1 LFYITINVVKS
12 FLDEEQTDPSSKEGA
27 NYHVPNLERA
37 LDIIALLSDH
47 PRGLS
52 QRDIQEKLDISKN
65 SIYRITMTL
74 VNHGY
79 VGRSDDGR
87 TFFLTRKLMMVGS
100 KAMGDKSLVNACID
114 EMYRLRN
121 QLQFSIYLGVLEGC
135 EGVIIEQVTGGS
147 PFKFSV
153 DLGTR
158 FQLHCGA
165 PGKALL
171 AFLSKEDREELIPRL
186 DLVKYNSRTLT
197 SVKAIQKECINI
209 LDRGYAIDRAEQY
222 EGCHCVGTCI
232 LDYNGNPIGMMWMSG
247 PSIALTEERFDEI
260 GLALREAAM
269 RISAS
274 FGYGLDSGLG
284 PKGL

>member
-1 LFYITINVVKS
+1 M
-12 FLDEEQTDPSSKEGA
+12 DEEQTTPSSKEGA

-37 LDIIALLSDH
+37 LDIIALLSDY
-47 PRGLS
+47 PQGLS

-65 SIYRITMTL
+65 SIYRIIMTL

-79 VGRSDDGR
+79 VSRSDDER
-87 TFFLTRKLMMVGS
+87 TFYLTRKLMMLGS
-100 KAMGDKSLVNACID
+100 KAMGDKSLASACID
-114 EMYRLRN
+114 EMYRLRD
-121 QLQFSIYLGVLEGC
+121 QLQFSIYLGVLEGS

-147 PFKFSV
+147 PFKFAV
-153 DLGTR
+153 DLGAR

-171 AFLSKEDREELIPRL
+171 AFLPKEDREKLIARL
-186 DLVKYNSRTLT
+186 DLVRYNSRTLT
-197 SVKAIQKECINI
+197 SIKSIQKECINI

-232 LDYNGNPIGMMWMSG
+232 LDHNGNPIGMMWMSG
-247 PSIALTEERFDEI
+247 PSITLTEERFEEI
-260 GLALREAAM
+260 GLALYDAAM

-274 FGYGLDSGLG
+274 FGYGL
-284 PKGL
+284 